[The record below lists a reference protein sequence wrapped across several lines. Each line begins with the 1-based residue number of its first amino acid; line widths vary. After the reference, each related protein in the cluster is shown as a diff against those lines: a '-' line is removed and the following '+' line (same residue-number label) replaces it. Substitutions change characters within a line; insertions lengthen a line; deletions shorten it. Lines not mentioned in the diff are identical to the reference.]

1 MCGNIYT
8 ASAWRLIRFMIW
20 DSTESAVWDAP
31 WQGRTAG
38 QSFDYSRPTN
48 GHIYDPFGKMLDA
61 IHAGGGKTKWK
72 TAEDVFSWWM
82 EEKTIEGQMSL
93 FDRTEWLEKEKD
105 ELFWKG

>member
-48 GHIYDPFGKMLDA
+48 GHIYDPLERCWMQSML
-61 IHAGGGKTKWK
+61 
-72 TAEDVFSWWM
+72 V
-82 EEKTIEGQMSL
+82 EERRNGTPT
-93 FDRTEWLEKEKD
+93 D
-105 ELFWKG
+105 